1 MQMLVRSLIAVIA
14 TLSLVLVANQAWA
27 DHRENVQR
35 QRYAQVAALA
45 HTLQDDTRELYECFR
60 HDSIHDPCFR
70 EFLPD
75 TWKMYAAARRLHTNS
90 GNCVKVSALQRELG
104 RIQQAYN
111 CLRDDLADHRF
122 DLTRS
127 HRRLLGCM
135 DETLDAL
142 ECKINELAD
151 QDFFDASNNGTHRH
165 GSTTILIP
173 QGSSPRPYSPRT
185 NDSWNFGTQ
194 GFSLRV
200 GR

>member
-1 MQMLVRSLIAVIA
+1 MQMLARSLIAVIA
-14 TLSLVLVANQAWA
+14 TLSLVFVANQARA

-60 HDSIHDPCFR
+60 HDSIHDPCFN

-75 TWKMYAAARRLHTNS
+75 TWQMYAAARRLHTNS

-111 CLRDDLADHRF
+111 CLRDDLADHHF

-142 ECKINELAD
+142 ECKIHELAD
-151 QDFFDASNNGTHRH
+151 QDFFEDRNVDSHRH
-165 GSTTILIP
+165 GSPTILIP
-173 QGSSPRPYSPRT
+173 QGNGSRAYNSRA
-185 NDSWNFGTQ
+185 NDSWNFGSQ